1 MDGTAGAMKLTKSEM
16 NMDLLF
22 LLYRQMAFEALVTV
36 CDMPKNDETFNI
48 TASFDM
54 SFQELIDCDV
64 PLFQWGEAVRHDALE
79 YAKSL

>member
-1 MDGTAGAMKLTKSEM
+1 
-16 NMDLLF
+16 MDLLF

-36 CDMPKNDETFNI
+36 CEMPKNDETFNI

-64 PLFQWGEAVRHDALE
+64 PLFMWGETVRHDAIE
-79 YAKSL
+79 YAKEMGV